1 MADSL
6 AEAITDLEIRVAYQD
21 RALTALDEVVRTLYG
36 KVEALERELAEVRR
50 TAEGPPPIGPGN
62 EAPPHY

>member
-6 AEAITDLEIRVAYQD
+6 ADTVTTLEIRVAYQD
-21 RALTALDEVVRTLYG
+21 RALAELDLVVRTLYK
-36 KVEALERELAEVRR
+36 KVEALAQELAELRDSED
-50 TAEGPPPIGPGN
+50 ALPIGPAN